1 MTTPKKP
8 SIQELLENAR
18 LLGYEKIYPKNKLPV
33 KPVDIGD
40 LCIDC
45 YAKGIHKDTTKQGFV
60 NRIPAE
66 TDEYSGYMCGPCA
79 EESSDYI
86 DKMKAEE
93 DLFTIL
99 KDALDRSKDSI
110 LTHPCDVDQIENVC
124 RFYGYESLLE

>member
-1 MTTPKKP
+1 MSTH
-8 SIQELLENAR
+8 S
-18 LLGYEKIYPKNKLPV
+18 
-33 KPVDIGD
+33 PVDIGD

-45 YAKGIHKDTTKQGFV
+45 YAKGIKRDTTKEGFV

-66 TDEYSGYMCGPCA
+66 TDDYSGFMCGPCA

-99 KDALDRSKDSI
+99 KDALDSAKDSI

-124 RFYGYESLLE
+124 RIYGFESLLEES

>member
-1 MTTPKKP
+1 MSTH
-8 SIQELLENAR
+8 N
-18 LLGYEKIYPKNKLPV
+18 
-33 KPVDIGD
+33 PVDIGD

-45 YAKGIHKDTTKQGFV
+45 YVKGIHKDTTKEGFV

-79 EESSDYI
+79 DQASDYI
-86 DKMKAEE
+86 DKMHAEE

-99 KDALDRSKDSI
+99 KDALDRAKDSI

-124 RFYGYESLLE
+124 RIYGYESLLE